1 MKRTFPEEFGEAER
15 TKMTNTRYETDIV
28 AWSQQQAQ
36 LLRDEAFEL
45 VDWNN
50 IIEEIESLGISQ
62 QHELDSRLTVLLMHL
77 LKWQFQASHRSRS
90 WEVTIGYQRVDIDGV
105 LERNPSLR
113 ASFSDFVRKAYP
125 RAVKKAVIETRLPV
139 STFPT
144 ECSYTLGQ
152 IMDEAYFPEEF
163 GEQERAT

>member
-1 MKRTFPEEFGEAER
+1 
-15 TKMTNTRYETDIV
+15 MTTLYDADFV

-77 LKWQFQASHRSRS
+77 LKWQFQEAQRSHS
-90 WEVTIGYQRVDIDGV
+90 WEVTIVHQRGRIER
-105 LERNPSLR
+105 LLRRNPSLR
-113 ASFSDFVRKAYP
+113 ARLSIFIAEAYP
-125 RAVKKAVIETRLPV
+125 FAIREAAAETRLPRT
-139 STFPT
+139 TFPT
-144 ECSYTLGQ
+144 ECPYTLDQ
-152 IMDEAYFPEEF
+152 IMDEAYLP
-163 GEQERAT
+163 